1 MAIEV
6 RTQERLRPPP
16 YPLPRTL
23 TEDDGGD
30 GFGSDGVTLRAVEA
44 VVASGGVGR
53 VDDGVAEAV
62 ALGDVVAA
70 GGAGVVASGLVT
82 VG

>member
-1 MAIEV
+1 MP
-6 RTQERLRPPP
+6 LRAVAFVA
-16 YPLPRTL
+16 
-23 TEDDGGD
+23 EDDGGD
-30 GFGSDGVTLRAVEA
+30 GLGSDGVAARTVEA